1 MKNSYSKSQLI
12 NLETKTLID
21 YFLDKQKNPIK
32 KENFINSLQNNG
44 KTYFDGHGHKIS
56 YNKKNKV
63 YEISYVNELDER
75 NKNYIG
81 LDPKAKGLI
90 RMNISDEA
98 RSKIEDYLLQGYK
111 IENNGKKL
119 FFTEEFKTKKSI
131 VEEVIN
137 KESPNDQI
145 LSYIKLTKDGQSDK
159 KIVTGIAF
167 NHKPIKSTDW
177 VKTNLE
183 SYSKYINKHDTYKHY
198 VETIYDEYNK
208 EYVKKIAVSAKKF
221 FSNGRE

>member
-21 YFLDKQKNPIK
+21 YFLGKQKNPIK

-63 YEISYVNELDER
+63 YEISYVNELDEK

-90 RMNISDEA
+90 RMNISDET

-111 IENNGKKL
+111 IENNGKKI
-119 FFTEEFKTKKSI
+119 FFIEEFKKKKNI
-131 VEEVIN
+131 VEQIIN
-137 KESPNDQI
+137 KERPND
-145 LSYIKLTKDGQSDK
+145 
-159 KIVTGIAF
+159 KI
-167 NHKPIKSTDW
+167 
-177 VKTNLE
+177 
-183 SYSKYINKHDTYKHY
+183 
-198 VETIYDEYNK
+198 
-208 EYVKKIAVSAKKF
+208 
-221 FSNGRE
+221 